1 MSKYVLVIGD
11 TVDFIDP
18 TNGLAYRGVI
28 TKYDPDRDKLSKD
41 SKRPLRNY
49 LIKFDKSWH
58 GYDEA
63 WAASE
68 DCELVRKPTSNVKVG
83 YTVSPSSV
91 YDPTVQRNVNVTIN
105 ADNLKLKKSDVTIDA
120 LRGSVPNSLSGID
133 KPWIPYYVTSDEF
146 FDILKVAFNDTY
158 GDKGGTPYHPED
170 LYANVSCVLEVV
182 SNTLAN
188 MVRMKAGRD
197 LRGVREQ

>member
-1 MSKYVLVIGD
+1 MSKYVLVVGD

-28 TKYDPDRDKLSKD
+28 TKYDPERDKLSKD
-41 SKRPLRNY
+41 SKRPLRNS
-49 LIKFDKSWH
+49 LIKFDQSWH
-58 GYDEA
+58 GYNEA

-68 DCELVRKPTSNVKVG
+68 DCELVRKPNSNVKVG
-83 YTVSPSSV
+83 YTVSSS
-91 YDPTVQRNVNVTIN
+91 YHDYSKQRSIN
-105 ADNLKLKKSDVTIDA
+105 TTLYADNVKLQKTDDALAA
-120 LRGSVPNSLSGID
+120 LRGSVPNTTSGID
-133 KPWIPYYVTSDEF
+133 KPWMPYYITSDEF
-146 FDILKVAFNDTY
+146 FDILRISFEDTY
-158 GDKGGTPYHPED
+158 GDKGGAPWHPED
-170 LYANVSCVLEVV
+170 LYVNVSCVLEVV

>member
-1 MSKYVLVIGD
+1 MSKYVLVVGD

-28 TKYDPDRDKLSKD
+28 TKYDPNRDKLSKD
-41 SKRPLRNY
+41 FKRPLRNY
-49 LIKFDKSWH
+49 LVKFDKSWH
-58 GYDEA
+58 GYNEA

-68 DCELVRKPTSNVKVG
+68 DCELVRKPNSNVKVG
-83 YTVSPSSV
+83 YTVSSS
-91 YDPTVQRNVNVTIN
+91 YHDYSKQRTIN
-105 ADNLKLKKSDVTIDA
+105 TTLNAGNVKLQKSHITIDSF
-120 LRGSVPNSLSGID
+120 RGSVPNVLSDIN

-146 FDILKVAFNDTY
+146 FDILKVAFEDTY

-188 MVRMKAGRD
+188 MVRIKTGRN
-197 LRGVREQ
+197 LHGVKEQ

>member
-1 MSKYVLVIGD
+1 MSKYVLVVGD
-11 TVDFIDP
+11 TVNFIDP

-28 TKYDPDRDKLSKD
+28 TKYDPDRDKRSKD

-58 GYDEA
+58 GYNEA

-68 DCELVRKPTSNVKVG
+68 DCELVRKPTSNVKVV

-91 YDPTVQRNVNVTIN
+91 YDPPVQRDVNVTIN

-120 LRGSVPNSLSGID
+120 LRGSVPNALSGTD
-133 KPWIPYYVTSDEF
+133 KPWTPYYVTSDEF
-146 FDILKVAFNDTY
+146 FDLLKVSFDDTY
-158 GDKGGTPYHPED
+158 GDKDGTPCHPED
-170 LYANVSCVLEVV
+170 LYVNVSCVLEVV